1 MKVIKDAVTNNK
13 RIRKSMINTFKG
25 GEYYNIGQA
34 ITENAISNVNEMN
47 KEKMQKLDEKEQ
59 KKREKYDPV

>member
-1 MKVIKDAVTNNK
+1 
-13 RIRKSMINTFKG
+13 MINTFKG

-47 KEKMQKLDEKEQ
+47 KEKM
-59 KKREKYDPV
+59 